1 MDKIP
6 AIGGPRGIFE
16 IFAPGLFLLLNIVA
30 GLYLLPFTDD
40 TTRKQIASVAASP
53 VLALF
58 IAIPFGY
65 LAGVVLRLFR
75 ADVPD
80 CASARFL
87 RLYDHN
93 ARRQQREDSDIDIGN
108 SYAYAN
114 FPYNRWLEAVVRR
127 RFPQDVNAFFT
138 TEWKGKSSKQ
148 FLNFCKIVLSVAD
161 SLAAAEIYAAESLSR
176 YISGMFYA
184 LASAL
189 VVTVLVACSRIAV
202 GAHLG
207 TTLPVLFVA
216 YSIGLVA
223 ILANFR
229 FIRIREVETIFA
241 AAFKNRHL
249 FGAASENPTSLTT
262 AAAAN
267 AAESVAEAD
276 SATAGTIR

>member
-1 MDKIP
+1 M
-6 AIGGPRGIFE
+6 
-16 IFAPGLFLLLNIVA
+16 FLLLNIVA

-40 TTRKQIASVAASP
+40 ATRKQIASVATSP
-53 VLALF
+53 ALALF
-58 IAIPFGY
+58 VALPFGY

-75 ADVPD
+75 ADLPD
-80 CASARFL
+80 RAAARFL

-93 ARRQQREDSDIDIGN
+93 ARRQEREDSYKDIGN

-184 LASAL
+184 
-189 VVTVLVACSRIAV
+189 
-202 GAHLG
+202 G
-207 TTLPVLFVA
+207 
-216 YSIGLVA
+216 
-223 ILANFR
+223 
-229 FIRIREVETIFA
+229 
-241 AAFKNRHL
+241 
-249 FGAASENPTSLTT
+249 
-262 AAAAN
+262 
-267 AAESVAEAD
+267 
-276 SATAGTIR
+276 